1 LVRHYIITQLV
12 GLGYH
17 ALPAANADD
26 EALALI
32 DKGVACHLLFTDVIM
47 F

>member
-17 ALPAANADD
+17 ALPAANAD